1 MIGYKYTVE
10 QDAIDAVALVNTHY
24 GYPREDDPV
33 TITWTQYFLN
43 AEDENN
49 IFYYIAY
56 DESLEVVLGTPSE
69 F

>member
-1 MIGYKYTVE
+1 MIGYQYTVE

-33 TITWTQYFLN
+33 TITWTQFFTDS
-43 AEDENN
+43 EDENN
-49 IFYYIAY
+49 IFFFIPFH
-56 DESLEVVLGTPSE
+56 ESLEVVLGEPEE

>member
-1 MIGYKYTVE
+1 MIGYKYTEE

-33 TITWTQYFLN
+33 TITWTQFFID

-49 IFYYIAY
+49 VFYFIPY

>member
-1 MIGYKYTVE
+1 MIGYKYTLE

-24 GYPREDDPV
+24 EYPREDDPV
-33 TITWTQYFLN
+33 TITWTQYFPN